1 MSQVI
6 RILQN
11 QLSNSKKNL
20 QNCIDYLAEYKSSV
34 TDTENQIESY
44 IQTIEE
50 LEKAIKL
57 MEAVQ

>member
-20 QNCIDYLAEYKSSV
+20 QNSTYYLEEYKSNV
-34 TDTENQIESY
+34 KDTENQIESY